1 MPRGGS
7 LDITLRRE
15 NDHVQITFSD
25 TGVDISPE
33 NMKNIFN
40 PFFTT
45 KSKGMGLGLAICKRI
60 IESHHGTI
68 SVQSELGKGT
78 SFAIRIPYRQN
89 GAL

>member
-1 MPRGGS
+1 
-7 LDITLRRE
+7 
-15 NDHVQITFSD
+15 
-25 TGVDISPE
+25 
-33 NMKNIFN
+33 MKNIFN

-45 KSKGMGLGLAICKRI
+45 KSKGMGLGLAIRKRI